1 MTSSISSANS
11 SAIIKSLTGAQI
23 DIQEL
28 ATNLTEA
35 TRAPQQAS
43 IDARQTAAESKI
55 SAIGKIQA
63 AAKAFQDDLASFGDP
78 KAIPY
83 QPASSDSSKAEFS
96 FRSFYEPKEIDF
108 SFKINQLATENRVS
122 FPALATSGDFSL
134 KTSSGTVT
142 TSYQSLSEL
151 SAWIKTQTGFNVTLL
166 NGVDLVVSRGTGA
179 ANNFTAF
186 TSTPVTTALTAGASD
201 SAVTLSN
208 VSGRGVLELPGLSSP
223 ISYSSAADL
232 ITKIGQQSGYAA
244 TLSGSDILVT
254 VPGTSPGD
262 AVLYQGAARAQGL
275 DAEIEA
281 DGQVYT
287 SSTNRFSTLITGV
300 NIDIKATSG
309 TEVRLATARNTDRFI
324 LALQSIVTGYNE
336 LLTTVKNEMN
346 YDPDVKKRGGL
357 ANDSVARDFL
367 NQMRRLTTDTISGY
381 SSAVPNVTLAEIG
394 LITNRDG
401 SLRIDTFKLDQI
413 AQNSPEQL
421 EAAIAS
427 NTNSKGAIDKMKG
440 LIDTV
445 LGRGSTFQTL
455 YSKTSTTVL
464 GDIQDDIDK
473 LDEQMDALR
482 QRYLTQFIAMQKIV
496 LQSDKTRE
504 SLTNFMTSWT
514 AGLKNG

>member
-63 AAKAFQDDLASFGDP
+63 AAKAFQDELASFGDP

-83 QPASSDSSKAEFS
+83 QPGSSDSSKAEFS

-122 FPALATSGDFSL
+122 FPALASSGDFSL

-151 SAWIKTQTGFNVTLL
+151 SAWIKTQTGFNATLL
-166 NGVDLVVSRGTGA
+166 NGTDLVVSRGTGA

-186 TSTPVTTALTAGASD
+186 TSTPVTTPLTAGASD
-201 SAVTLSN
+201 STVTLSN

-223 ISYSSAADL
+223 IAYSSAADL
-232 ITKIGQQSGYAA
+232 IAKIGQQSGYSA

-346 YDPDVKKRGGL
+346 YDPDVKKRGGF

-401 SLRIDTFKLDQI
+401 SLSIDTFKLDQI
-413 AQNSPEQL
+413 AQNNPEQL

-427 NTNSKGAIDKMKG
+427 NANSKGAIDKMKG

-445 LGRGSTFQTL
+445 IGRGSTFQNL

-464 GDIQDDIDK
+464 GDIQDDVDK
-473 LDEQMDALR
+473 LNEQMDALR

>member
-78 KAIPY
+78 KAIPF
-83 QPASSDSSKAEFS
+83 QPTTSDSSKAEFS
-96 FRSFYEPKEIDF
+96 FRSFYEPKEIDI

-122 FPALATSGDFSL
+122 FPALATAGDFSL

-151 SAWIKTQTGFNVTLL
+151 SAWIKTQTGFNATLL
-166 NGVDLVVSRGTGA
+166 NGTDLVVSRGMGA
-179 ANNFTAF
+179 INNFTAF
-186 TSTPVTTALTAGASD
+186 TSTPVTTPLTTGASN
-201 SAVTLSN
+201 STVTLTN

-223 ISYSSAADL
+223 IAYSSTADL
-232 ITKIGQQSGYAA
+232 IAKIGQQSGYSA
-244 TLSGSDILVT
+244 TTSGSDILVT

-346 YDPDVKKRGGL
+346 YDPDVKKRGGF

-401 SLRIDTFKLDQI
+401 SLSIDTFKLDQI

-427 NTNSKGAIDKMKG
+427 NANSKGAIDKMKG

-445 LGRGSTFQTL
+445 IGRGSTFQNL
-455 YSKTSTTVL
+455 YSKTNTTVL
-464 GDIQDDIDK
+464 GEIQDDVDK
-473 LDEQMDALR
+473 LNEQMDALR